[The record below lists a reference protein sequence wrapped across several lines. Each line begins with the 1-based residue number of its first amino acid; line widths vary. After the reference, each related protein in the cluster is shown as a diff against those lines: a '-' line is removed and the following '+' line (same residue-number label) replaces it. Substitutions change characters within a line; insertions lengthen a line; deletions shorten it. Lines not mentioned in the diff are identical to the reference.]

1 MDINKKHIITVVIV
15 LTMTSC
21 STEQIMNRFFN
32 HNRSHQ
38 LELFLETSKD
48 TLFSNKD
55 YCDVCSVVL
64 KNLESTPYF
73 IREPRIMQYSRFQ
86 GPPYIFIEY
95 KKETCV
101 NCSVSEGTTILK
113 VHLPDY
119 IFLRQSKPYLSTFTP
134 NFKELCCYGCKQNM
148 IKTGKEIY
156 GEYQIR
162 ARYAIENDTIYSN
175 PISIWYLEK

>member
-1 MDINKKHIITVVIV
+1 
-15 LTMTSC
+15 MTSC

-95 KKETCV
+95 KKETCL
-101 NCSVSEGTTILK
+101 NCSLSEGATIHN

-119 IFLRQSKPYLSTFTP
+119 MFLRQSKPYLSTFTP
-134 NFKELCCYGCKQNM
+134 NFKELFCYGCKKDV

-156 GEYQIR
+156 GKYHIR
-162 ARYAIENDTIYSN
+162 ARFVIENDTIYSN

>member
-95 KKETCV
+95 KKETCL
-101 NCSVSEGTTILK
+101 NCSLSEGATNS
-113 VHLPDY
+113 
-119 IFLRQSKPYLSTFTP
+119 QCAFT
-134 NFKELCCYGCKQNM
+134 
-148 IKTGKEIY
+148 
-156 GEYQIR
+156 
-162 ARYAIENDTIYSN
+162 
-175 PISIWYLEK
+175 